1 MRIGSEEHKDLFC
14 RDFKDSHRVFEPAE
28 LPWPE
33 LDAAELERLRGV
45 PFWQE
50 VFQTER
56 RAGAI
61 VGEFAKTVDDPQL
74 RHAIDLQGYEEARH
88 AALIAHMIKLYGLS
102 ATEEPYEKLPADIRT
117 GFVDFGYG
125 ECLDSFLGFGVFKIA
140 RQSGFLP
147 ESMFA
152 LFDVLM
158 YEETRHIVFFVNWM
172 AYDETRRGRGWGPL
186 RALTSAWF
194 YGRAIKRMVGTV
206 RRGQQEG
213 DGQNFSATQ
222 ADVFLE
228 DFSILRLVRECLAEN
243 RRRMGVFDAR
253 LLRPRFFPA
262 LGRFAYG
269 ILRLWPRRAAG
280 PRPA

>member
-14 RDFKDSHRVFEPAE
+14 RDFKDSHQRFEPEE

-33 LDAAELERLRGV
+33 LSAVELERLRAV

-61 VGEFAKTVDDPQL
+61 VGEFAKTIDDAQL
-74 RHAIDLQGYEEARH
+74 KEVVDLQGYEEARH
-88 AALIAHMIKLYGLS
+88 ARLIAHMIERYGLN
-102 ATEEPYEKLPADIRT
+102 ATEEPFKPLPADIRT
-117 GFVDFGYG
+117 AFVDFGYG

-147 ESMFA
+147 DAMFS

-158 YEETRHIVFFVNWM
+158 LEETRHIVFFINWM
-172 AYDETRRGRGWGPL
+172 AYDETRRGRGFAPL
-186 RALTSAWF
+186 RALTAA
-194 YGRAIKRMVGTV
+194 YYYARAIGRLVGTV

-213 DGQNFSATQ
+213 GGQDFSATQ
-222 ADVFLE
+222 AEVFLE

-243 RRRMGVFDAR
+243 GRRMGGFDAR
-253 LLRPRFFPA
+253 LLRPKFFPA
-262 LGRFAYG
+262 LGRCAYG
-269 ILRLWPRRAAG
+269 ILRLWPNRTAGARAA
-280 PRPA
+280 

>member
-14 RDFKDSHRVFEPAE
+14 RDFKDSHRVFEPE
-28 LPWPE
+28 QLPWPE
-33 LDAAELERLRGV
+33 LSAVELERLRSV

-61 VGEFAKTVDDPQL
+61 VGEFAKTVGDAQL
-74 RHAIDLQGYEEARH
+74 KEAIDLQGYEEARH
-88 AALIAHMIKLYGLS
+88 ARLIAHMIERYGLN
-102 ATEEPYEKLPADIRT
+102 ATEEPFKPLPADIRT
-117 GFVDFGYG
+117 AFVDFGYG

-147 ESMFA
+147 ESMFD

-158 YEETRHIVFFVNWM
+158 FEETRHIVFFVNWM
-172 AYDETRRGRGWGPL
+172 AYDETRRGRGFAPL
-186 RALTSAWF
+186 RALTSAF
-194 YGRAIKRMVGTV
+194 YYGRAIARLVGTV
-206 RRGQQEG
+206 RRGQKEG

-243 RRRMGVFDAR
+243 GRRMGAFDAR

-262 LGRFAYG
+262 VGRCAYS
-269 ILRLWPRRAAG
+269 LMRLWPTRAAG
-280 PRPA
+280 GHPA